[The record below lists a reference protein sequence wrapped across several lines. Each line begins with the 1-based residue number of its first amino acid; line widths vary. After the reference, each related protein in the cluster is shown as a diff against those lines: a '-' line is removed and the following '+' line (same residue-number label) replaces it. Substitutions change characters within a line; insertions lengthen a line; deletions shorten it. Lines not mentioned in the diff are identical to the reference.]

1 MHCHLRCFSWHCSS
15 TMVHSRVLSFQFIS
29 DLEIAHF
36 WLLCHKLFC
45 FGHSFW
51 TKAYFSILLSQV
63 INIFPVQWID
73 TNIDHL
79 YSHIRVW
86 LNMATNMVHIGVCV
100 YMQCRL
106 QNPKWLLGGPKMA
119 AGSGNTITFR
129 LLDAHVNFCKISFL
143 IWALLLWEKKTTEEK
158 ITSLAA
164 KGARINRLQH
174 LTACLIQNGQQGLE
188 RV

>member
-79 YSHIRVW
+79 YGHIRACHSGHFVD
-86 LNMATNMVHIGVCV
+86 IGHYGVTQ
-100 YMQCRL
+100 YGH
-106 QNPKWLLGGPKMA
+106 KYGPYWCLCLYAMPPAKSKMA
-119 AGSGNTITFR
+119 ARGP
-129 LLDAHVNFCKISFL
+129 
-143 IWALLLWEKKTTEEK
+143 
-158 ITSLAA
+158 
-164 KGARINRLQH
+164 
-174 LTACLIQNGQQGLE
+174 QNGRGVWKYNYFQVIGCSCQLLQNKFFDLGTPSIRKE
-188 RV
+188 DNGGNNYQPSSEGGTY